1 MLRILN
7 LLIELRLTL
16 RKSVLNAIRLEGA
29 IFQDRV
35 LKRIAST
42 FEYIFEHLSIIR
54 NSNTYMR
61 M

>member
-1 MLRILN
+1 MFRILN

-42 FEYIFEHLSIIR
+42 FEYIFENLSIIR
-54 NSNTYMR
+54 NSDTYMR